1 MASFEDQLSELE
13 KVVEQLERGDLSLD
27 ESVSLFERGVH
38 LSNACKAQLSSAES
52 RIQVLL
58 EPEEH
63 GPVRVE
69 ELALTVAD
77 EEIDEED
84 EELLNLVRYSRAP
97 QLEMTFSG
105 GVCRRCDDILAI
117 PSAGVA
123 RRTIQDMP
131 AHGRTHGSTRS

>member
-1 MASFEDQLSELE
+1 MASFEDQLGELE

-58 EPEEH
+58 EPSES

-69 ELALTVAD
+69 ELAMAVAEEEGDLDDEDVD
-77 EEIDEED
+77 EE
-84 EELLNLVRYSRAP
+84 
-97 QLEMTFSG
+97 
-105 GVCRRCDDILAI
+105 
-117 PSAGVA
+117 
-123 RRTIQDMP
+123 
-131 AHGRTHGSTRS
+131 